1 MALLSRWLAPAVL
14 ATGLGLA
21 GFAPTAAHA
30 QSGDELVRVIVDVA
44 DVIMR
49 GGQPYYRHGNYGY
62 NDRLVVVRDR
72 YGRPVYYRQAPRTGY
87 YDYRT
92 RYNTP
97 RYTTPRYTS
106 QRTRCNKNGKCKVE
120 YYDPRYD
127 RRHDD
132 RYSRWDNRHNRWHD
146 RNDRR
151 YDDRRSWRARHDD

>member
-1 MALLSRWLAPAVL
+1 MALLTRWLAPAVL
-14 ATGLGLA
+14 ATGLGFA

-72 YGRPVYYRQAPRTGY
+72 YGRPVYYRQVPRTGY

-92 RYNTP
+92 RYG
-97 RYTTPRYTS
+97 TPRYTS
-106 QRTRCNKNGKCKVE
+106 QRTKCNKHGKCKVE

-127 RRHDD
+127 RR
-132 RYSRWDNRHNRWHD
+132 YSRWEDRHDRWHD
-146 RNDRR
+146 RNDYR
-151 YDDRRSWRARHDD
+151 YDDRRRWRGRYDD